1 MACCAFALFIVGQI
15 AAWLGG
21 VRELLPARF
30 RASAER
36 PNLVTA
42 WRLDAAPA
50 PAKVDRR
57 LAPRRVAGW
66 VAVALAL
73 EIGLVGG
80 AAYGLDAATG
90 AARAAANSDIFQAA
104 DAFICRA
111 LGIGQSPG

>member
-36 PNLVTA
+36 PNHVTA
-42 WRLDAAPA
+42 WRLETAPA
-50 PAKVDRR
+50 PVARGRR

-80 AAYGLDAATG
+80 AAYGLDAASG
-90 AARAAANSDIFQAA
+90 AARAAAGSDIFQAA
-104 DAFICRA
+104 DAFICRT
-111 LGIGQSPG
+111 LGLGRSPG